1 MLLPHQKSS
10 QNFKLMFPVI
20 LQIFDVECH
29 GQTYAKVSFVMF
41 ALIKWKSLYWENK
54 KYDLRKTQVFSL
66 F

>member
-1 MLLPHQKSS
+1 
-10 QNFKLMFPVI
+10 MFPVI